1 MSKVFF
7 VALCIALIASVA
19 LGQVTLSWGEDH
31 FIRGLPTVLN
41 INTVNTQLSGLSLT
55 IKSTSFDFNS
65 LGSKTAYTAALGRF
79 SGYNQPTCVDAVT
92 GQYVASIS
100 PASTSMQL
108 GSIQAN
114 VDDTITNGKYPDHQ
128 IKCFIPHPIFQ
139 TAEDV
144 LVDVSGQD
152 SNGSINVEVT
162 ITSPAKGFVA
172 PLIEFKSAKVSNIAK
187 TRSGTSSLD
196 IEFTTD
202 VTGLHRIDV
211 DNGQALSRLD
221 YTTGKVGNLWCSS
234 GKEKSFAE
242 ILVHSNDDGDDEF
255 FVVVNKVPDSKNTI
269 KCTFP
274 IYSNNYQ
281 VWNEQINISVNVGPS
296 TVYRPV
302 TFVPIVGTVS
312 TYGSIG
318 SSESQIYV
326 QFVAA
331 QAKINS
337 TIELTFSQHIDT
349 SYLVIDT
356 GSQEYREWA
365 CSAPNGSTA
374 FRGNIAVKGQTL
386 LITDIDRVP
395 DQQFTCTF
403 YFAGAKFFKFVD
415 NAQQASVT
423 VKVDDVTLQSNN
435 SPGTD
440 AKLYFGTSSNIQP
453 TKVVKTIGD
462 KDITYE
468 HRFTVSDNFDNVP
481 LTPARPVLSIALGPN
496 QIFKQEDF
504 ASQLK
509 CQISTPTSTQ
519 LRPVDMKFVPS
530 VRNWFI
536 ELKDIASVAKWSL
549 NVVCT
554 QVINKVQKY
563 GLEISPVSTL
573 SIAYIDF
580 VDGNRYSQYTT
591 GSSTGA
597 AHKQTDKQ
605 TGSYPG
611 KVDNYVLANFVTA
624 LSHGS
629 IQKLINDNT
638 ATVTNGLTKS
648 VAQTKYTIT
657 PVGPTVPTVQYS
669 SRSDYGDVRVVPM
682 YDEYIKEV
690 YGKGTNTGDYLQQ
703 TVGIA
708 ETFDVSPIWSEP
720 LPSQGRAA
728 QVKFSQLYLSKPD
741 ADADFYNPPFNTNF
755 VKELKTQKL
764 SETLVPV
771 LGGDSGLFTSQR
783 TKFDGCGYSSIY
795 YSSDFE
801 TGADENTE
809 AANWANF
816 IYTPYQRFLCTVGE
830 KCSVNADCD
839 TQHCLAEK
847 CQVRK
852 FEQIPY
858 LPAQTEGSF
867 PEYIQKQFYN
877 SATSAS
883 VFVAAAAVVVAIF
896 F

>member
-19 LGQVTLSWGEDH
+19 FGQVTLSWGEDH

-41 INTVNTQLSGLSLT
+41 INTVNTQLRDLSLT
-55 IKSTSFDFNS
+55 IKSTTFDFYS
-65 LGSKTAYTAALGRF
+65 LGFNTAYAAAFGRF
-79 SGYNQPTCVDAVT
+79 SNYAHPACVDAVT
-92 GQYVASIS
+92 GQDVASIFFT
-100 PASTSMQL
+100 PALIQL
-108 GSIQAN
+108 VSIQPI
-114 VDDTITNGKYPDHQ
+114 VDDKIIDGKYPDHQ

-152 SNGSINVEVT
+152 STGNINVEVT
-162 ITSPAKGFVA
+162 ITAPAKGFVE

-187 TRSGTSSLD
+187 TRLGTSTLD

-234 GKEKSFAE
+234 GKDKSFAE
-242 ILVHSNDDGDDEF
+242 ILVHNNADGDDEF
-255 FVVVNKVPDSKNTI
+255 FVVVNKVPESKNTI

-274 IYSNNYQ
+274 IYSANYQ
-281 VWNEQINISVNVGPS
+281 VWNEQINISVTVGPS
-296 TVYRPV
+296 TVYRPI

-312 TYGSIG
+312 TYGSID
-318 SSESQIYV
+318 SFRSEIYV

-349 SYLVIDT
+349 SYLSIDT
-356 GSQEYREWA
+356 GSQEYREWY
-365 CSAPNGSTA
+365 CLDQTGLVA
-374 FRGNIAVKGQTL
+374 FRGNIAVKGQTV

-395 DQQFTCTF
+395 NQKFTCTF
-403 YFAGAKFFKFVD
+403 NFSGAKFFKFVD

-423 VKVDDVTLQSNN
+423 VKVDNVTLKSNN

-440 AKLYFGTSSNIQP
+440 AKLYFGTSSDIKS
-453 TKVVKTIGD
+453 TKVVKTIGE

-468 HRFTVSDNFDNVP
+468 HHFTVSDNFNYVP
-481 LTPARPVLSIALGPN
+481 LTPAQPVLAIGIGPN
-496 QIFKQEDF
+496 QTFKQEDF

-509 CQISTPTSTQ
+509 CQISTPISTQ
-519 LRPVDMKFVPS
+519 LRPVNMQFIPS

-563 GLEISPVSTL
+563 GLEISPISAL
-573 SIAYIDF
+573 SITYIDF
-580 VDGNRYSQYTT
+580 VDGNRYTQYTT

-611 KVDNYVLANFVTA
+611 KVDTYVLANFVTA

-638 ATVTNGLTKS
+638 ATVSNGLTKS

-657 PVGPTVPTVQYS
+657 PVGPTVPTVQYD
-669 SRSDYGDVRVVPM
+669 RFTAYGDVRVVTM
-682 YDEYIKEV
+682 YDEYLKEV
-690 YGKGTNTGDYLQQ
+690 YGKGTNAGDYLQQ
-703 TVGIA
+703 TVNIVN
-708 ETFDVSPIWSEP
+708 TFDVSPIWSEP
-720 LPSQGRAA
+720 LPAQGRAA
-728 QVKFSQLYLSKPD
+728 QVKFSQLYLLKPD
-741 ADADFYNPPFNTNF
+741 ADADFYLPPFTTNF
-755 VKELKTQKL
+755 VKELKTQKF

-771 LGGDSGLFTSQR
+771 SGGDSGLFTSER

-795 YSSDFE
+795 YIRDFE
-801 TGADENTE
+801 TGADDTTE
-809 AANWANF
+809 AANWATF
-816 IYTPYQRFLCTVGE
+816 TTATSYRFLCTVGE

-867 PEYIQKQFYN
+867 PEYLQKQFYN
-877 SATSAS
+877 SATSTS
-883 VFVAAAAVVVAIF
+883 VFVAAAVVIVAIF

>member
-1 MSKVFF
+1 V
-7 VALCIALIASVA
+7 
-19 LGQVTLSWGEDH
+19 G
-31 FIRGLPTVLN
+31 
-41 INTVNTQLSGLSLT
+41 
-55 IKSTSFDFNS
+55 
-65 LGSKTAYTAALGRF
+65 
-79 SGYNQPTCVDAVT
+79 QPT
-92 GQYVASIS
+92 
-100 PASTSMQL
+100 
-108 GSIQAN
+108 
-114 VDDTITNGKYPDHQ
+114 
-128 IKCFIPHPIFQ
+128 
-139 TAEDV
+139 
-144 LVDVSGQD
+144 
-152 SNGSINVEVT
+152 
-162 ITSPAKGFVA
+162 
-172 PLIEFKSAKVSNIAK
+172 
-187 TRSGTSSLD
+187 
-196 IEFTTD
+196 
-202 VTGLHRIDV
+202 
-211 DNGQALSRLD
+211 
-221 YTTGKVGNLWCSS
+221 
-234 GKEKSFAE
+234 
-242 ILVHSNDDGDDEF
+242 EF
-255 FVVVNKVPDSKNTI
+255 FVVVNKVPESKNTI

-274 IYSNNYQ
+274 LYSADYQ
-281 VWNEQINISVNVGPS
+281 VWNEQINVSVNVGPS

-312 TYGSIG
+312 TYGYIG
-318 SSESQIYV
+318 SSESEIYV
-326 QFVAA
+326 QFAAA

-349 SYLVIDT
+349 SYLSIDT
-356 GSQEYREWA
+356 GSQEYREWY
-365 CSAPNGSTA
+365 CLDKKGSVA
-374 FRGNIAVKGQTL
+374 FRGNIAVKGQTV

-395 DQQFTCTF
+395 NQQFTCTF

-440 AKLYFGTSSNIQP
+440 AKLYFGTRSYIQS

-468 HRFTVSDNFDNVP
+468 HHFTVSDDFDNVP
-481 LTPARPVLSIALGPN
+481 LTPARPVLAIGFHAE
-496 QIFKQEDF
+496 QIFKQEDY
-504 ASQLK
+504 ANQLK
-509 CQISTPTSTQ
+509 CQISTPSSTQ

-563 GLEISPVSTL
+563 GLEISPVSAL

-597 AHKQTDKQ
+597 NHKPTDKQ

-611 KVDNYVLANFVTA
+611 KIDTYVSANFVTA

-657 PVGPTVPTVQYS
+657 PVGPTVPTVQYD
-669 SRSDYGDVRVVPM
+669 RFTAYGDVRVVTM
-682 YDEYIKEV
+682 YDEYLKEV
-690 YGKGTNTGDYLQQ
+690 YGKGTNAGDYLQQ
-703 TVGIA
+703 TVGIV
-708 ETFDVSPIWSEP
+708 ESFDVSPIWSQP

-728 QVKFSQLYLSKPD
+728 QVYFSQLYLLKPD
-741 ADADFYNPPFNTNF
+741 SDADFYNPPFATNF
-755 VKELKTQKL
+755 AKELKTQKL

-771 LGGDSGLFTSQR
+771 LGGSSGLFTSQR

-795 YSSDFE
+795 YPRTFE
-801 TGADENTE
+801 TGADDISE
-809 AANWANF
+809 AANWAAF
-816 IYTPYQRFLCTVGE
+816 TTATSYRFLCTVGE

-839 TQHCLAEK
+839 TQNCLAEK

-858 LPAQTEGSF
+858 LPAQTEGAF
-867 PEYIQKQFYN
+867 PEYLQKQFYN
-877 SATSAS
+877 SATSTS
-883 VFVAAAAVVVAIF
+883 VFVAAAVVVVAIF